1 MSDEPIKITD
11 KRASARI
18 ATSGIEVARGYSD
31 IKAALNEASAHGAA
45 LRAGRGGVASTDMS
59 EVRQMGVSRRTAV
72 NANGGASI
80 DFATQRPRDPLFY
93 WQQNNLPYDTDKA
106 EDLKKLRQ
114 LCRILYRSHPLLG
127 SAIDIF
133 SKWPLTDMCFASK
146 DNQLVDFYTN
156 LFFDQLDYEEYL
168 VDVGREYWCVGEAWP
183 LGSFNEDL
191 GVWEDDE
198 LINPDDVFL
207 EKSPFLKDP
216 RLSIRLPETLR
227 KILRSGQP
235 INEYQALI
243 RSYPELMHFT
253 GDNAKMPVS
262 NVLLK
267 QLRFKGDTFNPRGVP
282 LMLRGLRPI
291 IQEEMLN
298 SAQDAIADRLYTP
311 LVLAKLGASATDL
324 GTNQPWVPTP
334 DQIGEFESA
343 LDVALAADF
352 RVLTT
357 HFAVDMSSVFGR
369 EAMPN
374 FDADF
379 ERIAGNQLQ
388 VFGMSKTMLSGAGS
402 GETYAADALNRDL
415 ISQLLTTHQRNI
427 KRFVKDR
434 MLVVAEA
441 QEHYDYEER
450 NRKRYPI
457 MEEVLVVDPESGA
470 KRIVEQPKLLV
481 PDLVLRTMNMAAE
494 EDTRQFYEAL
504 RASGVPISIKTRMVN
519 IPLDFDDEIDTTREE
534 QIELAVQAQIT
545 RRETYIRLMTENLP
559 IPDDLKADFGARA
572 MDHSKDE
579 KATAPTRIPT
589 MGVDD
594 PDHSALAP
602 TPADMATPPGTPL
615 VPVNPE
621 LAPAPAGGQV
631 IPLPTNKAMP
641 PALEGRTRPPESDE
655 QRARMPKPAS
665 VKVVT
670 GVDVNGEPVEEE
682 YDRGLV
688 AGPRH
693 IGSRRYSPLVADEP
707 MDEQQSG

>member
-1 MSDEPIKITD
+1 MKITD
-11 KRASARI
+11 KRASTQGIVI
-18 ATSGIEVARGYSD
+18 ATGHSD
-31 IKAALNEASAHGAA
+31 IKAALRVSAHQAA
-45 LRAGRGGVASTDMS
+45 LDAGRGGPIETDQVQANEMRKMR
-59 EVRQMGVSRRTAV
+59 VGSRKT
-72 NANGGASI
+72 GAGSI
-80 DFATQRPRDPLFY
+80 DFATQRSRDPLFY

-106 EDLKKLRQ
+106 EDLKRLRQ

-133 SKWPLTDMCFASK
+133 SKWPLVDMAFQCK
-146 DNQLVDFYTN
+146 DEQLVDFYTN
-156 LFFDQLDYEEYL
+156 LFFEQLDYEEYL
-168 VDVGREYWCVGEAWP
+168 VDVGREYWTVGEAWP

-235 INEYQALI
+235 VHEYQALV
-243 RSYPELMHFT
+243 RSYPELLHFT

-298 SAQDAIADRLYTP
+298 GAQDAIADRLYTP
-311 LVLAKLGASATDL
+311 LVLAKLGASASDL
-324 GTNQPWVPTP
+324 GTTQPWVPTEA
-334 DQIGEFESA
+334 QINEFEGA

-369 EAMPN
+369 ETMPN

-379 ERIAGNQLQ
+379 ERLSGNQLQ
-388 VFGMSKTMLSGAGS
+388 VFGLSKTMLSGSAQ

-415 ISQLLTTHQRNI
+415 ISQLLTTHQRNL
-427 KRFVKDR
+427 KRFVRAR

-441 QEHYDYEER
+441 QEHYDYESR
-450 NRKRYPI
+450 AGKRYPI
-457 MEEVLVVDPESGA
+457 MEEVLVVDPESGV

-481 PDLVLRTMNMAAE
+481 PDLNLRTMNMSDE
-494 EDTRQFYEAL
+494 QSTRQFYESL

-519 IPLDFDDEIDTTREE
+519 IPLDLDDEMESSREE
-534 QIELAVQAQIT
+534 MIELAVQAQVT
-545 RRETYIRLMTENLP
+545 RKETYKRLVAENLP
-559 IPDDLKADFGARA
+559 VPDDFKADFGPRA
-572 MDHSKDE
+572 MDHSGDDQPGAE
-579 KATAPTRIPT
+579 QTRPALL
-589 MGVDD
+589 GVDD

-602 TPADMATPPGTPL
+602 TYEDLSVPLGT
-615 VPVNPE
+615 PVNPGAVDPE
-621 LAPAPAGGQV
+621 ASGQV

-641 PALEGRTRPPESDE
+641 SSVQGRSRPPESDE
-655 QRARMPKPAS
+655 QRAKMPKPAS
-665 VKVVT
+665 IKVLT
-670 GVDVNGEPVEEE
+670 GRYDAMGEPEEAE

-693 IGSRRYSPLVADEP
+693 IGHRRAGLDPSIPL
-707 MDEQQSG
+707 DEQTG